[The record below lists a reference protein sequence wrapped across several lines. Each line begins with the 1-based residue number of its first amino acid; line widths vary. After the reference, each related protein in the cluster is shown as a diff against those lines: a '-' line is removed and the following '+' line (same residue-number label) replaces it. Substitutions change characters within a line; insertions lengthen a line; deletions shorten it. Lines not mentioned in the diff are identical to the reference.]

1 VLVVV
6 MRLVMAIL
14 VFVFRFGERRLVRTH
29 LGWS

>member
-1 VLVVV
+1 VSVIACVVP
-6 MRLVMAIL
+6 AL